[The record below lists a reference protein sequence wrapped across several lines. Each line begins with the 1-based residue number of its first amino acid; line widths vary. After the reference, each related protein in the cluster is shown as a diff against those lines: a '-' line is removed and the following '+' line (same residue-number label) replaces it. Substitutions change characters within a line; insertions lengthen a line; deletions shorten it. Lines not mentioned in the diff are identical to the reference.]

1 MNNTSEKLIQISM
14 RTFSEMGYYGTSLNN
29 IANELGIKKASL
41 YNYFKSKDELYEQ
54 CIERCMN
61 KGMKLIKI
69 IDTKPHNAHE
79 ELTKF
84 FQEYIYD
91 SEYLV
96 KFYIQ
101 LSFAPSNFT
110 EMILEHNKELAVVFN
125 SKLVDIHKNSEFNI
139 KLDDFIL
146 FINMFVYGWLY
157 RKSFVQNNVT
167 PENIIKEF
175 DQHIKILMNQS
186 NADNS

>member
-1 MNNTSEKLIQISM
+1 MNNTSEKLIHISM

-54 CIERCMN
+54 CIENCMSE
-61 KGMKLIKI
+61 GLRI
-69 IDTKPHNAHE
+69 IEGIDSQPVNVYD
-79 ELTKF
+79 ELSSF
-84 FQEYIYD
+84 FYNYIYD
-91 SEYLV
+91 SDYLV
-96 KFYIQ
+96 KFYVQ

-110 EMILEHNKELAVVFN
+110 EMILEHNKELAIVFN

-139 KLDDFIL
+139 NREDFIL